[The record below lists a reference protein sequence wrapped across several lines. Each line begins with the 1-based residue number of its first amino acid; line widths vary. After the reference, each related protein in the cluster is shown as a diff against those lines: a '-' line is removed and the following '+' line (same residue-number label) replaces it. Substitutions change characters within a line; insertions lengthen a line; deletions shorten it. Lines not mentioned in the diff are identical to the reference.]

1 MEMPLGEFAL
11 GNVRRS
17 SEGQVFYYGRRLLR
31 SFAVVFYL
39 KKKKFEA
46 KIIDIGSQVFL
57 LNFAR
62 NLTS

>member
-11 GNVRRS
+11 GNVRS

-31 SFAVVFYL
+31 SFAVVFCL
-39 KKKKFEA
+39 KKKKEA
-46 KIIDIGSQVFL
+46 KIIHIGSQVFL

-62 NLTS
+62 NLMSD

>member
-1 MEMPLGEFAL
+1 MGGDCSGVSLWYF
-11 GNVRRS
+11 VKK
-17 SEGQVFYYGRRLLR
+17 
-31 SFAVVFYL
+31 